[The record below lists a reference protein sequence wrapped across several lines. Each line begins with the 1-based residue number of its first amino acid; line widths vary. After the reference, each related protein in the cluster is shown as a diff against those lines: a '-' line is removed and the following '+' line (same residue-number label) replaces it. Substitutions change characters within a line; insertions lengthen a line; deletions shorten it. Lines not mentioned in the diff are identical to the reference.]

1 MTSFSDLGTRGT
13 SVQAR
18 GVRPVLTEQSLENTA
33 RTLNALFGFVFRQ
46 LDPETG
52 EAGAWLTLARITGG
66 QLFRVTAGPD
76 ADVALSHDFGRVPY
90 GIFGSWALDGRLGQV
105 VGSTRGGE
113 STPSDPIN
121 QAPWTTEQAF
131 VRATRSAEWI
141 ILLV

>member
-1 MTSFSDLGTRGT
+1 
-13 SVQAR
+13 VQAR

-33 RTLNALFGFVFRQ
+33 RTLNALFGYVFGQ
-46 LDPETG
+46 LEPETG
-52 EAGAWLTLARITGG
+52 QAGAWLTLARITGG
-66 QLFRVTAGPD
+66 ELFRVAAAPGADTA
-76 ADVALSHDFGRVPY
+76 LTHQLGRVPY
-90 GIFGSWALDGRLGQV
+90 GIFGSWALDGRAGQV
-105 VGSTRGGE
+105 VGSVRGGE